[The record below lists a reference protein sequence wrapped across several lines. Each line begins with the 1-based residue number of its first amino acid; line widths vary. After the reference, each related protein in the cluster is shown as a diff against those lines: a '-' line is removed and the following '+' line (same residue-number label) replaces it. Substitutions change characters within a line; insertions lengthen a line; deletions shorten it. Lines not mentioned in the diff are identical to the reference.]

1 MRWRNTSH
9 SPIMDTKKSDSK
21 KEQPRQNEY
30 IKVCSIN
37 ICGLS
42 ERSRFMLDKYV
53 FDKQI
58 DIVCVQETGSTDP
71 SKLNLCNMNAATDSN
86 KAANK
91 GCALFVRSGISSTP
105 LPEISKISSAQ
116 HPITYVESPFIIVWC
131 VFVSALTTSINIVQ
145 F

>member
-1 MRWRNTSH
+1 
-9 SPIMDTKKSDSK
+9 MDTKKSDSK

-58 DIVCVQETGSTDP
+58 DIVCVQETGSTDL

-105 LPEISKISSAQ
+105 LPEISKISSQ
-116 HPITYVESPFIIVWC
+116 IDSVWSLVVLNNKRYVMGTVYGQ
-131 VFVSALTTSINIVQ
+131 VHVK
-145 F
+145 